1 MEDEIVTRSVV
12 NLTTTQMRPLCVLSW
27 LRVECALVSLLVPF
41 MKESI
46 VCEIQLE
53 ARMWITFVML
63 VKMEIPMSMF
73 VYKYSCSKKNNSI
86 TFLIWSFVVLVCWH
100 STKGTTHSSFHLKVE
115 VWMAVIPR
123 VKRRSPSHHKP

>member
-1 MEDEIVTRSVV
+1 MGDEIVTRSVV

-53 ARMWITFVML
+53 ARM
-63 VKMEIPMSMF
+63 
-73 VYKYSCSKKNNSI
+73 
-86 TFLIWSFVVLVCWH
+86 
-100 STKGTTHSSFHLKVE
+100 
-115 VWMAVIPR
+115 
-123 VKRRSPSHHKP
+123 